1 MITTKFPDTGFDELV
16 RSLSDRGEPYAIAT
30 VIRTMGLTA
39 AKPGAK
45 AVLNHEGTIIEGW
58 IGGGCVR
65 SAMTKATLRAIDEG
79 APQLISLAPAEV
91 LADLEI
97 EAGAEVNGIRYAKN
111 GCPSKGSLD
120 IFIEPVVPMPE
131 LLVFG
136 TSPVA
141 RALAALAERFNWS
154 VQTPDADDTIHPLA
168 TGARRMVV
176 VATQGKDDLA
186 ALKSALQTQ
195 SEHIGFVASRKK
207 WAALSN
213 KLAEAGFDETAL
225 SRVQAPA
232 GLAIDAVTPDEI
244 ALSIL
249 AQLTQIRRR
258 KQRKDSADA

>member
-1 MITTKFPDTGFDELV
+1 MITTKFSDTSFDELV
-16 RSLSDRGEPYAIAT
+16 RSLSEKGEPYAIAT

-45 AVLNHEGTIIEGW
+45 AVLNHEGAIIEGW

-65 SAMTKATLRAIDEG
+65 SAMTKATLRAIEEG

-91 LADLEI
+91 LADLKV
-97 EAGAEVNGIRYAKN
+97 EAGSEVDGVRYAKN

-131 LLVFG
+131 LFVFG

-141 RALAALAERFNWS
+141 RSLASLAGRFHWS
-154 VQTPDADDTIHPLA
+154 VEIPNTEEPLPLLA
-168 TGARRMVV
+168 SGARRMIV
-176 VATQGKDDLA
+176 VATQGKDDLTALKA
-186 ALKSALQTQ
+186 ALDTE
-195 SEHIGFVASRKK
+195 SEHIAFVASRKK
-207 WAALSN
+207 WASLAA
-213 KLAEAGFDETAL
+213 KLADAGYGADSLA
-225 SRVQAPA
+225 RVQAPA

-258 KQRKDSADA
+258 KQRKESHDA

>member
-1 MITTKFPDTGFDELV
+1 MITTKFSDNAFDTLL
-16 RSLSDRGEPYAIAT
+16 RSLAEKGEPYAIAT
-30 VIRTMGLTA
+30 VIRAIGLTA

-45 AVLNHEGTIIEGW
+45 AILNHEGTIIDGW

-65 SAMTKATLRAIDEG
+65 SAMTKATLRAIEEG

-91 LADLEI
+91 LADMEI
-97 EAGAEVNGIRYAKN
+97 EAGSEVNGVRYAKN

-131 LLVFG
+131 LFVLG

-141 RALAALAERFNWS
+141 RALVALAGRFSWS
-154 VQTPDADDTIHPLA
+154 VQTPNAEDDTPPLA
-168 TGARRMVV
+168 PGARRMIV
-176 VATQGKDDLA
+176 VATQGKDDLSALKA
-186 ALKSALQTQ
+186 ALSTE
-195 SEHIGFVASRKK
+195 SEHIAFVASRKK
-207 WAALSN
+207 WASLAAKLS
-213 KLAEAGFDETAL
+213 EAGLSEDTL

-258 KQRKDSADA
+258 KQRKESHDA